1 MLLVKVPR
9 PDLWPHK
16 SSMQQLMGCQMGNSG
31 TKWVMDQDEVSIP
44 LHAHNHA
51 NLQKAEKLHLEYK
64 TTLIWNIDFQ
74 RVKGGFNFSKIFS
87 KL

>member
-1 MLLVKVPR
+1 MNDEP
-9 PDLWPHK
+9 
-16 SSMQQLMGCQMGNSG
+16 N
-31 TKWVMDQDEVSIP
+31 EVSIH
-44 LHAHNHA
+44 LHAHNNA

-74 RVKGGFNFSKIFS
+74 RVTGGFIFFEIFT